1 MTSIPAHRIC
11 PADLPAWARL
21 SDLAQATRPHLR
33 DLLAEPGRI
42 RRLTLQAAGITLD
55 ASRQHLTPEVEAAL
69 VDLAVQADLPGQRDA
84 MFRGEPINTTEQRPV
99 LHVAL
104 RGGPSTAEAPHP
116 WPAEVSHSVARELD
130 RMTGFAEQLRAGAV
144 TGSDGQVI
152 TDVVNIG
159 IGGSDLGPRMAT
171 EALAHLAHPDVRVH
185 YLANPDAWA
194 LWSVLRGLDAR
205 RTLFI
210 VASKTFTTQETL
222 ANAATAQ
229 RWLRDQGIAETGLH
243 HHRVA
248 VTAAPDEA
256 AKHGHTPDR
265 TFLFSDWVGGRYS
278 LWSALGLPLAVA
290 IGREAFLQLLDGA
303 RAMDLHFLQAP
314 PERNLPMR
322 LALHGV
328 WNRNFLAMPSVML
341 AAYSARLGRFT
352 PYVQQMDM
360 ESNGKHTQRDGTP
373 VTVDTGPVVWGG
385 LGMDG
390 QHAFYQLI
398 HQGQHRI
405 AVDFIGVRTDDTP
418 LPLAADHLA
427 LVNRNLLAQAEAM
440 ARGRSLDDTLA
451 LLRRQGMDEAAAQA
465 LAPHRRF
472 DGNTPSHVFWLDRLD
487 PASLGALAALF
498 EHKVFCQA
506 ALWNINAYDQWGVE
520 LGKTLARAMESAPP
534 AM

>member
-1 MTSIPAHRIC
+1 MTAPEQRPH
-11 PADLPAWARL
+11 PVDLPAWQRL
-21 SDLAQATRPHLR
+21 ATLAQQPLPHLR
-33 DLLAEPGRI
+33 ELLAQGAERQ
-42 RRLTLQAAGITLD
+42 RRLSFEAAGITLD
-55 ASRQHLTPEVEAAL
+55 ATRQRLTPEVESAL
-69 VDLAVQADLPGQRDA
+69 VDLALQADLPGQRDA

-104 RGGPSTAEAPHP
+104 RGGPDSTDAPHP
-116 WPAEVSHSVARELD
+116 WPAEVSGSVARELK
-130 RMTGFAEQLRAGAV
+130 RMTGFAEQLRQGAV
-144 TGSDGQVI
+144 KGSDGQAC

-171 EALAHLAHPDVRVH
+171 EALAHLAHPAVRVH

-194 LWSVLRGLDAR
+194 LWSLLRTLDAR

-222 ANAATAQ
+222 ANAATAR
-229 RWLRDQGIAETGLH
+229 RWLLDQGIGEADLH
-243 HHRVA
+243 HHLVA

-256 AKHGHTPDR
+256 AKHGHTPQR

-290 IGREAFLQLLDGA
+290 IGREAFLQLLAGA

-314 PERNLPMR
+314 PAQNLPMR
-322 LALHGV
+322 LALHGI
-328 WNRNFLAMPSVML
+328 WNRNFLQMHSLML
-341 AAYSARLGRFT
+341 AAYTARLGRFT

-360 ESNGKHTQRDGTP
+360 ESNGKQTHLDGTP
-373 VTVDTGPVVWGG
+373 VTVDTGPVIWGG

-398 HQGQHRI
+398 HQGQHRV

-427 LVNRNLLAQAEAM
+427 LVNRNLVAQAEAM
-440 ARGRSLDDTLA
+440 ARGRSLADTLA
-451 LLRRQGMDEAAAQA
+451 MLHRQGMPPAEVQA
-465 LAPHRRF
+465 LAPHRQF
-472 DGNTPSHVFWLDRLD
+472 HGNTPSHVFWLQQLD
-487 PASLGALAALF
+487 AFSLGALAALF
-498 EHKVFCQA
+498 EHRVFCQA

-520 LGKTLARAMESAPP
+520 LGKTLAKAMETQGA
-534 AM
+534 A

>member
-1 MTSIPAHRIC
+1 MTAPAPRPH
-11 PADLPAWARL
+11 PVDLPAWHRL
-21 SDLAQATRPHLR
+21 TTLAQAPQPHLR
-33 DLLAEPGRI
+33 ELLVSEPDRTQ
-42 RRLTLQAAGITLD
+42 RLTLQAAGITLD
-55 ASRQHLTPEVEAAL
+55 ATRQRLTPEVEAAL

-84 MFRGEPINTTEQRPV
+84 MFRGEAINTTEQRPV

-104 RGGPSTAEAPHP
+104 RGGGATADAPHP
-116 WPAEVSHSVARELD
+116 WPAEVSESVARELD
-130 RMTGFAEQLRAGAV
+130 RMTGFAEQLRAGQIK
-144 TGSDGQVI
+144 GSSGQAY

-171 EALAHLAHPDVRVH
+171 EALAHLAHPAVRVH

-194 LWSVLRGLDAR
+194 LWSVLRTLDAQ

-222 ANAATAQ
+222 ANAATAR
-229 RWLRDQGIAETGLH
+229 RWLRDQGIPEDGLH
-243 HHRVA
+243 QHLVA

-256 AKHGHTPDR
+256 ARHGHPPER

-290 IGREAFLQLLDGA
+290 IGRDAFLQLLAGA
-303 RAMDLHFLQAP
+303 RAMDQHFLQAP
-314 PERNLPMR
+314 PARNLPMR

-328 WNRNFLAMPSVML
+328 WNRNFLAMPSLML
-341 AAYSARLGRFT
+341 AAYTARLGRFT

-360 ESNGKHTQRDGTP
+360 ESNGKHTHLDGVP
-373 VTVDTGPVVWGG
+373 VTVDTGPVIWGG

-398 HQGQHRI
+398 HQGRHKV

-440 ARGRSLDDTLA
+440 ARGRSLEDTLA
-451 LLRRQGMDEAAAQA
+451 MLHRLGMPEAEAQA
-465 LAPHRRF
+465 LAPHRQF
-472 DGNTPSHVFWLDRLD
+472 HGNTPSHIFWLEQLD
-487 PASLGALAALF
+487 PSSLGALAALF
-498 EHKVFCQA
+498 EHRVFCQA

-520 LGKTLARAMESAPP
+520 LGKTLAKAMEQGR
-534 AM
+534 

>member
-1 MTSIPAHRIC
+1 MIHLTHR
-11 PADLPAWARL
+11 PHPVDLPAWGRLTALAR
-21 SDLAQATRPHLR
+21 AGQPHLR
-33 DLLAEPGRI
+33 ELLVTEPDRTA
-42 RRLTLQAAGITLD
+42 RLTLSAAGITMD
-55 ASRQHLTPEVEAAL
+55 ATRQRMTPGVEAAL
-69 VDLAVQADLPGQRDA
+69 VELALQADLPGQRDA

-104 RGGPSTAEAPHP
+104 RGGPASPDAPHP
-116 WPAEVSHSVARELD
+116 WPAEVSQSVARELE

-171 EALAHLAHPDVRVH
+171 EALAQLAHPGVRVH

-194 LWSVLRGLDAR
+194 LWSLLRTLDAR

-222 ANAATAQ
+222 INAATAR
-229 RWLRDQGIAETGLH
+229 RWLHDQGITEAGLH
-243 HHRVA
+243 HHLVA
-248 VTAAPDEA
+248 VTASPAEA
-256 AKHGHTPDR
+256 AKHGHTPER
-265 TFLFSDWVGGRYS
+265 TYLFSDWVGGRYS

-290 IGREAFLQLLDGA
+290 IGRAAFLQLLAGA

-314 PERNLPMR
+314 PAENLPMR

-328 WNRNFLAMPSVML
+328 WNRNFLQMHSLML
-341 AAYSARLGRFT
+341 AAYTARLGRFT

-360 ESNGKHTQRDGTP
+360 ESNGKHTHLDSTP
-373 VTVDTGPVVWGG
+373 VTVDTGPVIWGG

-398 HQGQHRI
+398 HQGQHRV
-405 AVDFIGVRTDDTP
+405 AVDFIGVHTDDTP

-451 LLRRQGMDEAAAQA
+451 MLRRQGLPEAEAQA
-465 LAPHRRF
+465 LAPHRQF
-472 DGNTPSHVFWLDRLD
+472 HGNTPSHVFWLEQLD
-487 PASLGALAALF
+487 PFSLGALAALF
-498 EHKVFCQA
+498 EHRVFCQA

-520 LGKTLARAMESAPP
+520 LGKTLAKAMESQTGG
-534 AM
+534 